1 MANLNRDYGKG
12 KEFLFW
18 TILFTLALVLL
29 IAWIYNI
36 NFRLE
41 F

>member
-12 KEFLFW
+12 KEFLIW
-18 TILFTLALVLL
+18 VLLFALALVLL
-29 IAWIYNI
+29 IIWIYNR
-36 NFRLE
+36 NFILT